1 MLTIGAKSN
10 GFFNTLSLKGR
21 LFTRHDLH
29 IVMDVV
35 TSQKK
40 KPKAQDDLMVKR
52 KAPTFKVNAYIIY
65 MRNTP

>member
-21 LFTRHDLH
+21 LFTRHDLP
-29 IVMDVV
+29 IIMDVE

-40 KPKAQDDLMVKR
+40 KPKAQDICFVDYLEVL
-52 KAPTFKVNAYIIY
+52 P
-65 MRNTP
+65 

>member
-52 KAPTFKVNAYIIY
+52 KAPTFQSECLYNI
-65 MRNTP
+65 

>member
-21 LFTRHDLH
+21 LFTRHDLP
-29 IVMDVV
+29 IIMDVE

-40 KPKAQDDLMVKR
+40 GSGAEVR
-52 KAPTFKVNAYIIY
+52 G
-65 MRNTP
+65 